1 MEYTKEL
8 IEGLA
13 NENVVD
19 IEVGIGYSNR
29 IRMTL
34 ENGYTIVADI
44 YKIQSPENRLEE
56 IESEIIKKNEEIAK
70 LEESK
75 IITRTQLLLSQDPQQ
90 QLL

>member
-1 MEYTKEL
+1 MEYTKEV

-19 IEVGIGYSNR
+19 IEVGIVYSNR

-34 ENGYTIVADI
+34 ENGYTITADI

-56 IESEIIKKNEEIAK
+56 IESEIAKKQEEIAK
-70 LEESK
+70 LEGAK
-75 IITRTQLLLSQDPQQ
+75 DLVLSVVPEPSTIETP
-90 QLL
+90 